1 MAARPTL
8 LCVHPHPDDESIAC
22 GGVLARAAALGA
34 RTVVVTCTGGEV
46 GENLAGIDLAGE
58 DLPTHR
64 RREMAAA
71 ITALGVDEHVW
82 LGYRDSGMVGT
93 EDNDH
98 PDSFHRADRDEAA
111 ARLAAIVRRVRPDVV
126 VSDDVHGSYGHPDHV
141 KAHQVTVRA
150 VALAADSAA
159 DVRGEPWQVAKRYVH
174 TLTKSRLWRA
184 HTGLRE
190 AGLASPFGEA
200 RIDSPDD
207 VPFGTEDHLVTTVVD
222 VSAHLRTK
230 RAALLAH
237 RSQIGAES
245 FFLNTPEEQAVTFFG
260 TEEFVLEDG
269 TLGVPEGQI
278 EDDLFAG
285 LSAVGADLHLLEAV
299 TAAEVGGGGGHG
311 NHGGHERAG
320 ASGRADDPRECEES
334 DVDADRF
341 RQVLGRF
348 VTGVAVMTTIADG
361 EPHGMTASSVT
372 SVSLHPPLVLVC
384 VDREATM
391 AEEVV
396 SGGVFALSFLADDQ
410 APLSMTFADPN
421 RPGGA
426 AQFDGVAHRRC
437 VTGSP
442 ILEGAVGWVDA
453 RVHAVHEGG
462 DHLMVVGEVVDL
474 GHDAERR
481 PLAYHAGAYADL
493 AERT

>member
-1 MAARPTL
+1 MTVRPTL
-8 LCVHPHPDDESIAC
+8 LCVHPHPDDESISC

-34 RTVVVTCTGGEV
+34 RTVVVTCTGGEA
-46 GENLAGIDLAGE
+46 GENLAGIDLEGE

-71 ITALGVDEHVW
+71 IAALGVEEHVW

-93 EDNDH
+93 DDNEH
-98 PDSFHRADRDEAA
+98 PDSFHRADLDDAA
-111 ARLAAIVRRVRPDVV
+111 GRLAAIVRRVRPDVV
-126 VSDDVHGSYGHPDHV
+126 VSDDVNGTYGHPDHI
-141 KAHQVTVRA
+141 KAHAVTVRA
-150 VALAADSAA
+150 VALAADPDA
-159 DVRGEPWQVAKRYVH
+159 DVVGQPWQVAKRYVH
-174 TLTKSRLWRA
+174 TLTKSRLWRS
-184 HTGLRE
+184 HTGLLE
-190 AGLASPFGEA
+190 AGLRSPFGDAEL
-200 RIDSPDD
+200 RSPDD

-222 VSAHLRTK
+222 VSAQLRAK

-237 RSQIGAES
+237 RTQIGAES

-285 LSAVGADLHLLEAV
+285 LSAVGADPLLLEGVA
-299 TAAEVGGGGGHG
+299 GGYGDR
-311 NHGGHERAG
+311 GGHERAG
-320 ASGRADDPRECEES
+320 ASGRADDPRECEEA
-334 DVDADRF
+334 DVDAGRF

-361 EPHGMTASSVT
+361 APHGMTASSVT

-384 VDREATM
+384 VDRQATM
-391 AEEVV
+391 AEEVAR
-396 SGGVFALSFLADDQ
+396 GGVFALSFLADDQ
-410 APLSMTFADPN
+410 APLSVTFADPG
-421 RPGGA
+421 RPVGD
-426 AQFDGVAHRRC
+426 AQFEGVAHRRC
-437 VTGSP
+437 VTGAP
-442 ILEGAVGWVDA
+442 ILEGAVGWVDT

-462 DHLMVVGEVVDL
+462 DHLIVVGEVVDL
-474 GHDAERR
+474 GHDPDRR

-493 AERT
+493 AERDR